1 MICTD
6 LVQLLLRALGLTGSL
21 SDGLWLI
28 SSVYVVTWLNFLDL
42 SKNPIGFLLSFFF
55 FFSPVKYRKL
65 VKRRE
70 KKNGPSL
77 LYDTY
82 SVRED
87 KTELSVS

>member
-1 MICTD
+1 M
-6 LVQLLLRALGLTGSL
+6 QLLLRALGLTDSS

-28 SSVYVVTWLNFLDL
+28 SSVSVMTWLNFLGL
-42 SKNPIGFLLSFFF
+42 SKNPIGFFVIFFLFYF
-55 FFSPVKYRKL
+55 FWGVKYGKL

-82 SVRED
+82 SIRED
-87 KTELSVS
+87 KAELNIS